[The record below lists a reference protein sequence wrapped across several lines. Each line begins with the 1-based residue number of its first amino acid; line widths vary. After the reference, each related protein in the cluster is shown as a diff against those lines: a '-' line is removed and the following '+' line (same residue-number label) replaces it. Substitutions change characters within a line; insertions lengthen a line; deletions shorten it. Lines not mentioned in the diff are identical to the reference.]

1 MKNRGEY
8 KRYLRN
14 KKSVFLPV
22 TIIIVVAIFILSFV
36 SIHVSKKIRLHFQS
50 NPSITKL
57 TYLWKNN
64 DYQGV
69 FDTSSILIEKKS
81 LNNTILTYRGYSAYY
96 LAISETDLNLSQE
109 YIDEAIKCLRKAL
122 MTAKESTIAQI
133 KYMLGRSY
141 FYKNRICAYHYYADL
156 VVKYLEEAKNLGYKA
171 DDIAET
177 LGISYGQL
185 NMPYESISRFSEAL
199 LIRESD
205 SLLLSIAEQYF
216 KLDQISAAKQYL
228 FQVISDSKDDNLLI
242 KAQTLLG
249 KIYIKEEK
257 YDEAKDLFLKVLD
270 KDSNSTDAHYS
281 LGLIYEK
288 NGDVTKARAQWRK
301 VLKIDNTHEESIK
314 KMYR

>member
-1 MKNRGEY
+1 
-8 KRYLRN
+8 
-14 KKSVFLPV
+14 
-22 TIIIVVAIFILSFV
+22 
-36 SIHVSKKIRLHFQS
+36 
-50 NPSITKL
+50 
-57 TYLWKNN
+57 
-64 DYQGV
+64 
-69 FDTSSILIEKKS
+69 
-81 LNNTILTYRGYSAYY
+81 
-96 LAISETDLNLSQE
+96 
-109 YIDEAIKCLRKAL
+109 
-122 MTAKESTIAQI
+122 
-133 KYMLGRSY
+133 
-141 FYKNRICAYHYYADL
+141 
-156 VVKYLEEAKNLGYKA
+156 
-171 DDIAET
+171 
-177 LGISYGQL
+177 
-185 NMPYESISRFSEAL
+185 L

-216 KLDQISAAKQYL
+216 KLDQISASKQYL

>member
-14 KKSVFLPV
+14 KRSVFLPV
-22 TIIIVVAIFILSFV
+22 TSIIVVAIFILSFV

-156 VVKYLEEAKNLGYKA
+156 VVKYLEEAKNLGVQQLEEELDNEIENKEK
-171 DDIAET
+171 IVNKIITTNEKEN
-177 LGISYGQL
+177 GIEV
-185 NMPYESISRFSEAL
+185 NVTYEVLENIGTNE
-199 LIRESD
+199 
-205 SLLLSIAEQYF
+205 
-216 KLDQISAAKQYL
+216 
-228 FQVISDSKDDNLLI
+228 
-242 KAQTLLG
+242 
-249 KIYIKEEK
+249 KIV
-257 YDEAKDLFLKVLD
+257 F
-270 KDSNSTDAHYS
+270 
-281 LGLIYEK
+281 
-288 NGDVTKARAQWRK
+288 
-301 VLKIDNTHEESIK
+301 
-314 KMYR
+314 